1 MIVTW
6 KMQHMRST
14 KQICIYIVIVS
25 SMQYISYS
33 KAFLFD
39 PFTKLNVKTSGHRKC
54 VPTKTTSLILGPGV
68 ASGGLVKFH
77 FVGVIYPQLRSRLEG
92 QTGHIGPWVELN
104 FAEREE

>member
-1 MIVTW
+1 
-6 KMQHMRST
+6 
-14 KQICIYIVIVS
+14 
-25 SMQYISYS
+25 MQYISYS